1 MKQDGNIPENLAS
14 MCAKDARLY
23 DQMYGQKYSVAK
35 ADAGVEEELTNILGI
50 HQRMM
55 AARREAALADAT
67 VSLFQRLM
75 EPELASAYDATYG
88 RPVDED
94 ARVTYEPGRENH
106 NPTSRMAGPMTWNTH
121 RR

>member
-1 MKQDGNIPENLAS
+1 MKQDDSIPEDLAS
-14 MCAKDARLY
+14 MCAKDGRLY
-23 DQMYGQKYSVAK
+23 NQMYGQSSVAK
-35 ADAGVEEELTNILGI
+35 ADSQVEEWELDNLLGI

-94 ARVTYEPGRENH
+94 AWVTYEPGRENH

>member
-1 MKQDGNIPENLAS
+1 MKQDGKIPEDLAS
-14 MCAKDARLY
+14 MCAKDGRLY
-23 DQMYGQKYSVAK
+23 SEMYGQHTVAK
-35 ADAGVEEELTNILGI
+35 ADSQAEDWELDNILGI

-67 VSLFQRLM
+67 RSLFQRLM
-75 EPELASAYDATYG
+75 DPELASAYDATYG